1 MKGVVLMKKL
11 VLFIAAL
18 GLFTAC
24 TSSEVKED
32 PVITAIQAQVDAM
45 ETKLADTNAVV
56 EEHKLK
62 NEAMLD
68 ELVNLKKTDHMIKED
83 IDGLKSEV
91 EALKQLMM
99 EK

>member
-1 MKGVVLMKKL
+1 MKKL

-18 GLFTAC
+18 GLLTAC

-32 PVITAIQAQVDAM
+32 PTVTMINSLQSQVDAV

-56 EEHKLK
+56 EEQNLK

-68 ELVNLKKTDHMIKED
+68 ELINLKKTDDMIKED

-91 EALKQLMM
+91 EALKQLIM